1 MYNTVVFL
9 LCSPHEWLFLALVY
23 HVSGEPLEEARVLAL
38 VDGAEGGGGRPA
50 AGVDDGAV
58 GDAAADVAAG
68 VGLLAD
74 LRNEENWMFLDGLLE
89 KGIRRPNTKAFYFR
103 FPVTLL
109 WDLVPFLLPITFLRQ
124 ITFLRGELC
133 CFGFV

>member
-9 LCSPHEWLFLALVY
+9 LCSPHEWLSLALVD

-38 VDGAEGGGGRPA
+38 VDGAESGGGRPA

-74 LRNEENWMFLDGLLE
+74 LRNEENFG
-89 KGIRRPNTKAFYFR
+89 
-103 FPVTLL
+103 
-109 WDLVPFLLPITFLRQ
+109 
-124 ITFLRGELC
+124 
-133 CFGFV
+133 CF